1 MSAESVLPEAEQLQ
15 RAADIL
21 KTVAHPA
28 RLRIIDFLE
37 NGEHAVSE
45 ICNHLGAAQ
54 PYVSQQLNIMKARG
68 ILASRRNGTQ
78 IYYSIANRNV
88 VKIIHCV
95 RQHRGASGQEGTE
108 CAVRT
113 GTASDR
119 SPEEQCLT
127 GKGTGTGK

>member
-1 MSAESVLPEAEQLQ
+1 MSVENGPLLPDAEQLQ

-37 NGEHAVSE
+37 NGERAVTE
-45 ICNHLGAAQ
+45 ICNHLGAMQ

-95 RQHRGASGQEGTE
+95 RQHGGASGQAGAE
-108 CAVRT
+108 CAVRVDDA
-113 GTASDR
+113 G
-119 SPEEQCLT
+119 E
-127 GKGTGTGK
+127 